1 MGLIMKWSS
10 IYGSVNKL
18 SVPFIW
24 LDENQYTSHTPKYPF
39 VMTCI
44 MYMSTHVKPE
54 FILSYVVGLILGSI

>member
-1 MGLIMKWSS
+1 MIHGVDNEMNINKNG
-10 IYGSVNKL
+10 YGSVNKL

-44 MYMSTHVKPE
+44 MYMSIQCQT
-54 FILSYVVGLILGSI
+54 